1 MKHTNPQVEQMTSF
15 IVMDVLERAN
25 ELQKQGI
32 DIIHLEVGEPDFD
45 VPACVAEAAKA
56 AYDRHLTHYTH
67 SLGDPELRREIAA
80 FYLREYGVTVDPD
93 CIVVTSG
100 SSPSILLALMLLCNP
115 DSEVILSNPGYAC
128 YRNFVLATQAK
139 PVLVPLSKEYL
150 QYDIEAI
157 RKCVNPHTAAI
168 FINSPMNPTGMLLDE
183 KFLKDVA
190 ALGVPVI
197 SDEIYHGLVY
207 EGRAHSILEYT
218 DQAFVLNG
226 FSKRFA
232 MTGLRLGYLIAPKSC
247 MRSLQKLQQNLFICA
262 SSVAQQAGIAALRQA
277 EPDVERM
284 KLVYDERRRYMIAR
298 LREMGFE
305 IKVEPQGAFYIFA
318 DANLLP
324 TLIVL
329 HSMYSNM
336 HTSALLPGWILV
348 REAKDMYVS
357 PMQTHWRISVKGS
370 TASVVIFLGPAPDK
384 CGGRFVLVL
393 GDKNGYGRSDI
404 GCQCTHNPIFDYATD
419 VIAF

>member
-1 MKHTNPQVEQMTSF
+1 MLPKRAEKNYLCSPDREKVNNEIYESTSRTDDLLHR
-15 IVMDVLERAN
+15 MDVLERAN

-183 KFLKDVA
+183 KFLKEVA
-190 ALGVPVI
+190 ALGVPVFAAVNTI
-197 SDEIYHGLVY
+197 TALCMKDV
-207 EGRAHSILEYT
+207 RT
-218 DQAFVLNG
+218 AFLNI
-226 FSKRFA
+226 RI
-232 MTGLRLGYLIAPKSC
+232 RLLS
-247 MRSLQKLQQNLFICA
+247 
-262 SSVAQQAGIAALRQA
+262 
-277 EPDVERM
+277 
-284 KLVYDERRRYMIAR
+284 
-298 LREMGFE
+298 
-305 IKVEPQGAFYIFA
+305 
-318 DANLLP
+318 
-324 TLIVL
+324 
-329 HSMYSNM
+329 
-336 HTSALLPGWILV
+336 
-348 REAKDMYVS
+348 
-357 PMQTHWRISVKGS
+357 
-370 TASVVIFLGPAPDK
+370 
-384 CGGRFVLVL
+384 
-393 GDKNGYGRSDI
+393 
-404 GCQCTHNPIFDYATD
+404 
-419 VIAF
+419 

>member
-1 MKHTNPQVEQMTSF
+1 
-15 IVMDVLERAN
+15 
-25 ELQKQGI
+25 
-32 DIIHLEVGEPDFD
+32 
-45 VPACVAEAAKA
+45 
-56 AYDRHLTHYTH
+56 
-67 SLGDPELRREIAA
+67 
-80 FYLREYGVTVDPD
+80 
-93 CIVVTSG
+93 
-100 SSPSILLALMLLCNP
+100 MLLCNP

-183 KFLKDVA
+183 KFLREVA

-277 EPDVERM
+277 DSDVERM
-284 KLVYDERRRYMIAR
+284 KQIYDERRRYMITR

-318 DANLLP
+318 NARKFTTDSYRFAFDVLEHANVGI
-324 TLIVL
+324 T
-329 HSMYSNM
+329 
-336 HTSALLPGWILV
+336 PGVDFGTGGEGYV
-348 REAKDMYVS
+348 RFSYANSLENIKEGLD
-357 PMQTHWRISVKGS
+357 RINRYLSR
-370 TASVVIFLGPAPDK
+370 PD
-384 CGGRFVLVL
+384 F
-393 GDKNGYGRSDI
+393 
-404 GCQCTHNPIFDYATD
+404 
-419 VIAF
+419 

>member
-45 VPACVAEAAKA
+45 VSSCVSEAAKS
-56 AYDRHLTHYTH
+56 AYDTHRTHYTH

-80 FYLREYGVTVDPD
+80 FHQKEYGVTVDPD

-100 SSPSILLALMLLCNP
+100 SSPAILLTMILLCNP

-128 YRNFVLATQAK
+128 YRNFVLAAQAK
-139 PVLVPLSKEYL
+139 PVLVPLSKEKGL

-157 RKCVNPHTAAI
+157 RKCVTSRTAAI
-168 FINSPMNPTGMLLDE
+168 FINSPMNPTGLLLE
-183 KFLKDVA
+183 EAFMKEIA
-190 ALGVPVI
+190 SLGVPII

-218 DQAFVLNG
+218 KNAFVLNG

-262 SSVAQQAGIAALRQA
+262 SSIAQQAGIAALRQA
-277 EPDVERM
+277 APDVERM
-284 KLVYDERRRYMIAR
+284 KQVYDERRRYMITR

-305 IKVEPQGAFYIFA
+305 IKVEPKGAFYVFA
-318 DANLLP
+318 NARKFTKDSYRFAFDVLEHAHVGITPGIDFGTEGEGYIRFSYANSLENIKEGLDR
-324 TLIVL
+324 LSRYL
-329 HSMYSNM
+329 
-336 HTSALLPGWILV
+336 AC
-348 REAKDMYVS
+348 
-357 PMQTHWRISVKGS
+357 
-370 TASVVIFLGPAPDK
+370 
-384 CGGRFVLVL
+384 CGF
-393 GDKNGYGRSDI
+393 
-404 GCQCTHNPIFDYATD
+404 
-419 VIAF
+419 